1 MHCLKTSRITLT
13 KHMKVPFN
21 DLTRIHEPIKKK
33 VITKFSKI
41 VDQNSFV
48 LNKEISEFEN
58 LFSEFTNS
66 NFSVGCSSGTDAL
79 ELILRALE
87 IGQGDEVLLPTNSFI
102 ATALA
107 VTRCG
112 AKPVFIDNDEFYLI
126 DTDLIENKI
135 SSKTR
140 AIIAVNLYG
149 QLADLKK
156 LSALSKRYGVY
167 LIEDSAQS
175 HGANN
180 NEYKNAYSIA
190 AAYSFYPGK
199 NLGAWGDG
207 GAVTTNNKK
216 LYEKILLLR
225 NWGSVVKYHHE
236 ELGFNSRLQPLQGV
250 VLSEKIK
257 KLSYWNDLRNEIAN
271 KYLSELSDI
280 SSISLPKIR
289 KGNFHVWHLFV
300 IRINRRDELMN
311 HLRSNNIEYG
321 IHYPIPIHRQNAY
334 RNHTQFRKN
343 FKRADLY
350 SNKLLSLPI
359 FPKMTK
365 PEINAVISSLKSF
378 K

>member
-1 MHCLKTSRITLT
+1 
-13 KHMKVPFN
+13 MKVPFN

-156 LSALSKRYGVY
+156 LSALSKRYGVAF
-167 LIEDSAQS
+167 I
-175 HGANN
+175 
-180 NEYKNAYSIA
+180 SIL
-190 AAYSFYPGK
+190 P
-199 NLGAWGDG
+199 
-207 GAVTTNNKK
+207 
-216 LYEKILLLR
+216 
-225 NWGSVVKYHHE
+225 
-236 ELGFNSRLQPLQGV
+236 
-250 VLSEKIK
+250 
-257 KLSYWNDLRNEIAN
+257 
-271 KYLSELSDI
+271 
-280 SSISLPKIR
+280 SIS
-289 KGNFHVWHLFV
+289 
-300 IRINRRDELMN
+300 
-311 HLRSNNIEYG
+311 
-321 IHYPIPIHRQNAY
+321 
-334 RNHTQFRKN
+334 
-343 FKRADLY
+343 
-350 SNKLLSLPI
+350 
-359 FPKMTK
+359 
-365 PEINAVISSLKSF
+365 
-378 K
+378 